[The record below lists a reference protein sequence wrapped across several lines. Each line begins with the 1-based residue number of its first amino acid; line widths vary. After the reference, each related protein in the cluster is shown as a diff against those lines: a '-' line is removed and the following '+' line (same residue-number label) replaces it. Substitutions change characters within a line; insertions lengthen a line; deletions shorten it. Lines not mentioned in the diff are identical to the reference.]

1 MIELQIE
8 SIRVNKIFQSRVVLL
23 KDINSDRYLPIYIGN
38 SEASAM
44 AVKLE
49 QFETKRPLT
58 HDLICQIFDL
68 MGWKVI
74 RIVVSKIENDVFY
87 AKIII
92 TKDNKTLDID
102 ARPSDALNIAIRSK
116 APIFAN
122 EKVMNICAITIDPE
136 SGIPIIGN
144 GKENFSKEAPP
155 SPLGNKEL
163 ASLSSFEDFVES
175 LDMKGIGNQKNEEN
189 DDLETTS

>member
-1 MIELQIE
+1 
-8 SIRVNKIFQSRVVLL
+8 
-23 KDINSDRYLPIYIGN
+23 
-38 SEASAM
+38 
-44 AVKLE
+44 
-49 QFETKRPLT
+49 
-58 HDLICQIFDL
+58 
-68 MGWKVI
+68 
-74 RIVVSKIENDVFY
+74 
-87 AKIII
+87 
-92 TKDNKTLDID
+92 
-102 ARPSDALNIAIRSK
+102 
-116 APIFAN
+116 
-122 EKVMNICAITIDPE
+122 MNICAITIDPE